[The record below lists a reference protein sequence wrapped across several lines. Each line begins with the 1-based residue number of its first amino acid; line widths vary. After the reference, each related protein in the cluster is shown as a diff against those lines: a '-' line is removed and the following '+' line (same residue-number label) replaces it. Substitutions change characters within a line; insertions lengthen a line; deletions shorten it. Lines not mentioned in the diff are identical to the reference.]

1 MHTTF
6 MDDFGNLRAQSIQ
19 TIYFLRGYYL
29 TYASAF

>member
-6 MDDFGNLRAQSIQ
+6 MDDFGNLRPQSIQ

-29 TYASAF
+29 AQQSAF